1 MLVNQGTFFF
11 GDVISPKPHY
21 NLLCLFEGATTLS
34 GSKAAMPCTMF
45 IQIDILF
52 VLAMYERLF
61 VSYVNTE
68 RVD

>member
-1 MLVNQGTFFF
+1 LRVFDGNDYLGNKNVNFSRSTAAL
-11 GDVISPKPHY
+11 HY
-21 NLLCLFEGATTLS
+21 
-34 GSKAAMPCTMF
+34 TMF

-52 VLAMYERLF
+52 VLAKHYRLF